1 MNRYLWSKNK
11 RMQIQIY
18 KATEADMPEVLELI
32 KELAVFEKEPD
43 AVDVI
48 VDDLLKEGFRKNPLF
63 TCFVAKVENEI
74 VGMALVY
81 FRFSTWKGRTVHLED
96 LIVKESMRGK
106 NVGKA
111 LYSEVIKYGHENGV
125 KRIEWVVL
133 DWNKPAIKFYE
144 NTGAKLQKDW
154 YLAQMDQE
162 GIKNYIENNL

>member
-1 MNRYLWSKNK
+1 
-11 RMQIQIY
+11 MQIQIH
-18 KATEADMPEVLELI
+18 KALKEDMPAVLDLI
-32 KELAVFEKEPD
+32 KELAIFENEPH
-43 AVDVI
+43 AVEVT
-48 VDDLLKEGFRKNPLF
+48 VDDLLKEGFGEDPLF

-96 LIVKESMRGK
+96 LVVKESMRGK

-111 LYSEVIKYGHENGV
+111 LYTEVMNYGYEHGV

-144 NTGAKLQKDW
+144 NTGAKFQKNW
-154 YLAQMDQE
+154 HLVEMNEQ
-162 GIKNYIENNL
+162 GIKKYIDNK

>member
-1 MNRYLWSKNK
+1 
-11 RMQIQIY
+11 MQIQIY

-74 VGMALVY
+74 AGMALLY
-81 FRFSTWKGRTVHLED
+81 YRFSTWKGRTVHLED